1 MSNDIHNVTIFQ
13 QQEDDD
19 PHGIQKLLNIL
30 RSQQDGQVQENANG
44 INVKRDS
51 QVQRSSSSPSFTR
64 SEKTIESE
72 PNRRS
77 NADLLPL
84 VQQSIKS
91 TPSPA
96 DSREDLRFISFAQAL
111 PHLSK
116 LSKDEKFLEQL
127 LSIKVS

>member
-1 MSNDIHNVTIFQ
+1 MSQLFQ

-30 RSQQDGQVQENANG
+30 RSQQDGQVHENANG
-44 INVKRDS
+44 INVKRDN
-51 QVQRSSSSPSFTR
+51 QVQNSSSTPSFNR
-64 SEKTIESE
+64 LEKIESE